1 MECVRKPKN
10 QMDLVRLH
18 KLIDKHFGKE
28 DLKTLCFYLGVDY
41 DTLPADGKS
50 AKARELVQKC
60 EREDELDK
68 LLQECQG
75 LRPKADWPS
84 VFLGEDGQSTQGV
97 NPNFDTVT
105 GMLLEIRNNMEDLEQ
120 LRASLDKIEEQRLES
135 IIRLSGTQ
143 QRVLKAI
150 PETPTLVADMI
161 DLVGEEISSLKGV
174 RKKEMLLR
182 FHELRYLGLID
193 RRRNVDG
200 KWVYWRK
207 EP

>member
-1 MECVRKPKN
+1 MNIVK
-10 QMDLVRLH
+10 LH
-18 KLIDKHFGKE
+18 KLIDKHFNE
-28 DLKTLCFYLGVDY
+28 EELKTLCFYLTVDFE
-41 DTLPADGKS
+41 TLPGLGKS

-60 EREDELDK
+60 ERENELDK

-84 VFLGEDGQSTQGV
+84 VFLTKSTQLTLSQDI
-97 NPNFDTVT
+97 DTVT
-105 GMLLEIRNNMEDLEQ
+105 GMLLEIRNNMEDLDQ
-120 LRASLDKIEEQRLES
+120 LRAALDKIERQRLES

-143 QRVLKAI
+143 QQLLRAI
-150 PETPTLVADMI
+150 PETPTPVVEMI
-161 DLVGEEISSLKGV
+161 NLIEEEIPSLKGV

-193 RRRNVDG
+193 RYRNADG

-207 EP
+207 EI